1 MAYYDNAPS
10 HKPQG
15 KKSFGR
21 EKWVEEGSE
30 YRGARHGGRPSGK
43 RDDNRA
49 YGEKKSFGDR
59 KPYGEKKSFGDREP
73 YERRDRYDRRPE
85 MADERPAPSYRDS
98 EYRPVAVAPVM
109 AQPSTWGRKVR
120 ATVSTSGN
128 SGMVIP
134 VCGWR
139 CVQ

>member
-49 YGEKKSFGDR
+49 YGEKKSSATASLTARRSRSATASPMARRSRSASR
-59 KPYGEKKSFGDREP
+59 KALRQRRSPMTTEP
-73 YERRDRYDRRPE
+73 
-85 MADERPAPSYRDS
+85 
-98 EYRPVAVAPVM
+98 
-109 AQPSTWGRKVR
+109 
-120 ATVSTSGN
+120 
-128 SGMVIP
+128 
-134 VCGWR
+134 
-139 CVQ
+139 

>member
-49 YGEKKSFGDR
+49 YGEKK
-59 KPYGEKKSFGDREP
+59 
-73 YERRDRYDRRPE
+73 
-85 MADERPAPSYRDS
+85 
-98 EYRPVAVAPVM
+98 
-109 AQPSTWGRKVR
+109 
-120 ATVSTSGN
+120 
-128 SGMVIP
+128 
-134 VCGWR
+134 
-139 CVQ
+139 

>member
-59 KPYGEKKSFGDREP
+59 KPYGEKKSFGDRKPYGEKKSYGDRKP

-85 MADERPAPSYRDS
+85 MADERPAPPGGCCARDGAARGGRS
-98 EYRPVAVAPVM
+98 SAGEPAGR
-109 AQPSTWGRKVR
+109 AQPDS
-120 ATVSTSGN
+120 
-128 SGMVIP
+128 
-134 VCGWR
+134 
-139 CVQ
+139 

>member
-49 YGEKKSFGDR
+49 LIIGQIIVHQI
-59 KPYGEKKSFGDREP
+59 EP
-73 YERRDRYDRRPE
+73 
-85 MADERPAPSYRDS
+85 
-98 EYRPVAVAPVM
+98 
-109 AQPSTWGRKVR
+109 
-120 ATVSTSGN
+120 
-128 SGMVIP
+128 
-134 VCGWR
+134 CF
-139 CVQ
+139 

>member
-59 KPYGEKKSFGDREP
+59 KPYGEKKSFGDRKP
-73 YERRDRYDRRPE
+73 YGEKKSFGDRKPYGGEEVLWRPQ
-85 MADERPAPSYRDS
+85 ALRASRPL
-98 EYRPVAVAPVM
+98 
-109 AQPSTWGRKVR
+109 
-120 ATVSTSGN
+120 
-128 SGMVIP
+128 
-134 VCGWR
+134 
-139 CVQ
+139 

>member
-59 KPYGEKKSFGDREP
+59 KPYGEKKSFGDRKP
-73 YERRDRYDRRPE
+73 YGEKKSFGDRKWPTSVRHRPI
-85 MADERPAPSYRDS
+85 AIRSTARWLLRP
-98 EYRPVAVAPVM
+98 
-109 AQPSTWGRKVR
+109 
-120 ATVSTSGN
+120 
-128 SGMVIP
+128 
-134 VCGWR
+134 
-139 CVQ
+139 

>member
-49 YGEKKSFGDR
+49 YGEKKSYGDR
-59 KPYGEKKSFGDREP
+59 KPYGEKSRSAIASP
-73 YERRDRYDRRPE
+73 TARRSP
-85 MADERPAPSYRDS
+85 MATGSPTSA
-98 EYRPVAVAPVM
+98 ATAM
-109 AQPSTWGRKVR
+109 IAARK
-120 ATVSTSGN
+120 
-128 SGMVIP
+128 
-134 VCGWR
+134 
-139 CVQ
+139 

>member
-59 KPYGEKKSFGDREP
+59 KPYGCLLYTSP
-73 YERRDRYDRRPE
+73 SPRD
-85 MADERPAPSYRDS
+85 
-98 EYRPVAVAPVM
+98 
-109 AQPSTWGRKVR
+109 
-120 ATVSTSGN
+120 
-128 SGMVIP
+128 
-134 VCGWR
+134 
-139 CVQ
+139 

>member
-49 YGEKKSFGDR
+49 YTHLVLPQETTIYSTM
-59 KPYGEKKSFGDREP
+59 YC
-73 YERRDRYDRRPE
+73 
-85 MADERPAPSYRDS
+85 PAP
-98 EYRPVAVAPVM
+98 AL
-109 AQPSTWGRKVR
+109 
-120 ATVSTSGN
+120 
-128 SGMVIP
+128 
-134 VCGWR
+134 
-139 CVQ
+139 

>member
-43 RDDNRA
+43 RDVTRA
-49 YGEKKSFGDR
+49 YGE
-59 KPYGEKKSFGDREP
+59 
-73 YERRDRYDRRPE
+73 
-85 MADERPAPSYRDS
+85 
-98 EYRPVAVAPVM
+98 
-109 AQPSTWGRKVR
+109 T
-120 ATVSTSGN
+120 
-128 SGMVIP
+128 
-134 VCGWR
+134 
-139 CVQ
+139 

>member
-49 YGEKKSFGDR
+49 YGERSRSATASLTARRSRSATASPMARRSRLATASPTARRSPMTTGNPTSAATAMIAAR
-59 KPYGEKKSFGDREP
+59 K
-73 YERRDRYDRRPE
+73 
-85 MADERPAPSYRDS
+85 
-98 EYRPVAVAPVM
+98 
-109 AQPSTWGRKVR
+109 
-120 ATVSTSGN
+120 
-128 SGMVIP
+128 
-134 VCGWR
+134 
-139 CVQ
+139 